1 MLRLPISW
9 QKGSAVDSR
18 FLTRPDERLGQ
29 IQILHQQRGNCFSAW
44 TLPQRNPVRKSCA
57 ASPGRQASNGDL
69 AVAHH
74 ERTGRFGPAPLAGPK
89 RVRCAP
95 LTKSPQAALARHQRA
110 KNAPLLPGRSESV
123 VRGSE
128 KSPQAAQSKPPCDYS
143 PQANEKK
150 QRSTTTAP
158 CSRSKLREHRRV
170 PTALSTPRQ
179 FPRTPANRTSERLQL
194 QDYPPNPPPPP
205 PRPSQTTFTTH
216 GKKAVTPLPSLVPN
230 RENRPRASRNSRNSP
245 PPPKR
250 PRRPGYPFAPPR

>member
-9 QKGSAVDSR
+9 PKGSAVDSR

-44 TLPQRNPVRKSCA
+44 TVPRRDPIRESCA
-57 ASPGRQASNGDL
+57 ASPGRQASKGDL

-89 RVRCAP
+89 RVRCAR
-95 LTKSPQAALARHQRA
+95 LAKSPQAAQARHQLAR
-110 KNAPLLPGRSESV
+110 NAPLLPGRSESV

-128 KSPQAAQSKPPCDYS
+128 KSLQAAQSKPPCDYS

-150 QRSTTTAP
+150 QRSTTTTP
-158 CSRSKLREHRRV
+158 CSRSKLREHRHA

-179 FPRTPANRTSERLQL
+179 FPRAPANRTSERLQL
-194 QDYPPNPPPPP
+194 QDYPPNRPPAAS
-205 PRPSQTTFTTH
+205 RR
-216 GKKAVTPLPSLVPN
+216 L
-230 RENRPRASRNSRNSP
+230 EPRATAATKPAPATPSKNRAHDPWQESRYLP
-245 PPPKR
+245 PFPHPKPRKPPT
-250 PRRPGYPFAPPR
+250 GLTE

>member
-89 RVRCAP
+89 RVRCAR

-110 KNAPLLPGRSESV
+110 KNAPLLPGRSESVVRGSQKSAQAALARHQRARNAPLLPGRSESVVRGSEKSPQAAQARHQLARNAPLLPGRSESV

-143 PQANEKK
+143 PQANEKR

-158 CSRSKLREHRRV
+158 CSQSKLREHRHA

-194 QDYPPNPPPPP
+194 QD
-205 PRPSQTTFTTH
+205 
-216 GKKAVTPLPSLVPN
+216 
-230 RENRPRASRNSRNSP
+230 
-245 PPPKR
+245 
-250 PRRPGYPFAPPR
+250 